1 MVAGHTWLALTA
13 ITATILHTIAV
24 VLTRFIG
31 AARDHFLTVFST
43 EAVLTHTSVATDFV
57 ATFPVVLTRTRK
69 TFVNIER
76 AIMLR
81 IALIASTEVIIL
93 QVHAFL
99 GALSPTTIL
108 LTLIN
113 VHFATLPLE
122 SRLAF
127 ATKVTDTVCAVATIK
142 TSVLGAIVRIAIA
155 VATNIAIVALT
166 VELIDEVK
174 TFTVPT
180 RVRLAFIDI
189 RLTIS
194 SCEPR

>member
-1 MVAGHTWLALTA
+1 MVAGHTWLAPTA
-13 ITATILHTIAV
+13 ITGTILHATAG

-31 AARDHFLTVFST
+31 AARDHFLTVFSA
-43 EAVLTHTSVATDFV
+43 EAVLTHTSVVTDLV

-76 AIMLR
+76 AIKLR
-81 IALIASTEVIIL
+81 IALLASTEVIIL

-127 ATKVTDTVCAVATIK
+127 ATKVTDTVCTVATIK

-174 TFTVPT
+174 TFTVLT
-180 RVRLAFIDI
+180 RVQLAFIDI